1 MNTSSRN
8 ILAGLTLVAAGISVG
23 WGIAQWR
30 TGHLSYSTAAAGASA
45 PTERK
50 VLYWYDPMVPT
61 QKFDKPGKSPYMDM
75 QLMPKYADEDSQDST
90 GISVSAQA
98 VQALG
103 LRTAEVVQGKIGAD
117 VNVVGTVLLNDRD
130 VSIVQARTAGFVERV
145 YARAVGDVIAAG
157 APLADLLLPEWIAAQ
172 REFLSVRA
180 LGDTSLTAAARQRLL
195 LLGMPQALIA
205 QVERTG
211 EPKGLYTVTTP
222 QGGLVAELMVRQGM
236 TVSAGESLARVNGL
250 ATVWIEAAVPEA
262 QSGPLQVGQTAQV
275 RLAAFPGEVLKARIV
290 SILPE
295 ANRDTRTVRVR
306 LEMANPGQRLKAGMS
321 GQIALEGN
329 EQPALLVPSEAVIRT
344 GKRAL
349 AYVVDGPGKFHP
361 VEVQVG
367 AEVGDQLVVNGGLA
381 AGQQVVASAQFL
393 IDSEASL
400 RGVLPAGA
408 AASAPAS
415 AHNGHGTSSPPAAAT
430 NAFVVRGVIEEMS
443 PTELTLAHEAVPA
456 LQWPAMTMGFKL
468 SSPQLATGL
477 SVRQQVRFTFS
488 KQGEDYVITAIEKV
502 QP

>member
-1 MNTSSRN
+1 
-8 ILAGLTLVAAGISVG
+8 
-23 WGIAQWR
+23 
-30 TGHLSYSTAAAGASA
+30 
-45 PTERK
+45 
-50 VLYWYDPMVPT
+50 
-61 QKFDKPGKSPYMDM
+61 
-75 QLMPKYADEDSQDST
+75 
-90 GISVSAQA
+90 
-98 VQALG
+98 
-103 LRTAEVVQGKIGAD
+103 
-117 VNVVGTVLLNDRD
+117 
-130 VSIVQARTAGFVERV
+130 
-145 YARAVGDVIAAG
+145 
-157 APLADLLLPEWIAAQ
+157 
-172 REFLSVRA
+172 
-180 LGDTSLTAAARQRLL
+180 
-195 LLGMPQALIA
+195 
-205 QVERTG
+205 
-211 EPKGLYTVTTP
+211 
-222 QGGLVAELMVRQGM
+222 
-236 TVSAGESLARVNGL
+236 L

-275 RLAAFPGEVLKARIV
+275 RLAAFPGEVLQARIV

-321 GQIALEGN
+321 GQIALKGN

-415 AHNGHGTSSPPAAAT
+415 PHNGHGTSSPPAAAT

-468 SSPQLATGL
+468 SSPQLAAGL

-488 KQGEDYVITAIEKV
+488 KQGEDYVITAIERCSHDRQTDSLVGGQSLPGAAGHRHAHGMGRVGRSQHARGCAAGLVRRAGHHPHQLPRTGAADRREPGHLPVGHHHAVGAGAKTV
-502 QP
+502 RGFSFFGDSFVYVCSRTAPTCTGPAHGCWNT

>member
-1 MNTSSRN
+1 
-8 ILAGLTLVAAGISVG
+8 
-23 WGIAQWR
+23 
-30 TGHLSYSTAAAGASA
+30 
-45 PTERK
+45 
-50 VLYWYDPMVPT
+50 
-61 QKFDKPGKSPYMDM
+61 
-75 QLMPKYADEDSQDST
+75 
-90 GISVSAQA
+90 
-98 VQALG
+98 
-103 LRTAEVVQGKIGAD
+103 
-117 VNVVGTVLLNDRD
+117 
-130 VSIVQARTAGFVERV
+130 
-145 YARAVGDVIAAG
+145 
-157 APLADLLLPEWIAAQ
+157 
-172 REFLSVRA
+172 
-180 LGDTSLTAAARQRLL
+180 
-195 LLGMPQALIA
+195 
-205 QVERTG
+205 
-211 EPKGLYTVTTP
+211 
-222 QGGLVAELMVRQGM
+222 
-236 TVSAGESLARVNGL
+236 
-250 ATVWIEAAVPEA
+250 
-262 QSGPLQVGQTAQV
+262 LQVGQTAQV
-275 RLAAFPGEVLKARIV
+275 RLAAFPGEVLQARIV

-321 GQIALEGN
+321 GQIALKGN

-415 AHNGHGTSSPPAAAT
+415 PHNGHGTSSPPAAAT

-468 SSPQLATGL
+468 AARSSPRVFRFGSRCA
-477 SVRQQVRFTFS
+477 SPSPSKVRT
-488 KQGEDYVITAIEKV
+488 T
-502 QP
+502 